1 MQASSRFVTKL
12 CAHVER
18 NIEPSLYGKN
28 MIFFWPSMV
37 ESHTGAMASPSLLYN
52 IFREKVSDHL
62 AASDRARESG
72 TLPLLLEVLPFCFK
86 GAPVVA
92 P

>member
-1 MQASSRFVTKL
+1 MQDCPRFVTKF

-18 NIEPSLYGKN
+18 NIEPSLCGKN
-28 MIFFWPSMV
+28 SIFFWPSMV

-62 AASDRARESG
+62 ADSDRARETG

-86 GAPVVA
+86 GAPVSA